1 MKLLTPPIKDCR
13 YIHKK
18 LRKFFDDNHDLELGE
33 PLDLTEFN
41 RALKRLCDF
50 FKLPKP
56 KIEWYNGYIRVYK
69 DRNRVVLGEC
79 GENGILRL
87 INPAFFRLG
96 REKWI
101 EVFYHEFGHYV
112 LWADAERKAKLFAER
127 MMEKWKKR
135 R

>member
-18 LRKFFDDNHDLELGE
+18 LRKFFDDNHNLKLGE
-33 PLDLTEFN
+33 PTDKTEFN

-50 FKLPKP
+50 FKLPIP
-56 KIEWYNGYIRVYK
+56 KVKWYSGYVKVYE
-69 DRNRVVLGEC
+69 DRVVLGACSED
-79 GENGILRL
+79 GTLLL
-87 INPAFFRLG
+87 IHPSCFNRG
-96 REKWI
+96 REEWI

-127 MMEKWKKR
+127 MMEKWKGR